1 MVAFSKDPDLHK
13 TNQQLD
19 SISHAMGSV
28 GDRLGLNEGERS
40 KIDKEAGKLGHEI
53 LRDRLARASTDTRDG
68 VYRTLSYG
76 VKLAKSGGLSKES
89 VRPIKSAF
97 DALQRTHHSSYAPHE
112 WSDGTYHKE
121 PPPRPGQFHPNYAPH
136 KQPDGSFGTTYTGST
151 VNVAHTTPTST
162 SEKLSTE
169 EPINTKRCEWK
180 EVPRSCPVAF
190 IGDLHG
196 NFQAYTENMKSA
208 GLINDTGEWIGGN
221 TKVIFVGDVLGDRN
235 KDGFKIA
242 KEIQKLGDRSMH
254 LAGNHEDFLIS
265 ALIGTTAGHGGYA
278 LEEEH
283 GSPLEYP
290 GFVREISSV
299 LPDELRLKFQSA
311 TTSREKANIIRDNRD
326 ALVQNLKTKYPD
338 VLEYILSLKLCER
351 IHDHM
356 VTHTPPT
363 QEMIKYLLSDEHK
376 GNVDSI
382 NRKYQELLQR
392 LLIDSDCT
400 GEKRQKAIQELRVLQ
415 KIFLETGN
423 TLLGK
428 TKAEDSQWKA
438 VRNHGINSWAYGHD
452 SDARKMA
459 SHNAG
464 TTNRDGTTLIPVD
477 TGEFKSNSGN
487 MRSIAICDQQG
498 RITVGTGV
506 GEETRFTYKKTDS
519 TTGRTIARE

>member
-1 MVAFSKDPDLHK
+1 MSEELEK
-13 TNQQLD
+13 TKRQID
-19 SISHAMGSV
+19 STSHALDSV
-28 GDRLGLNEGERS
+28 GDRLGLDRKAQIAIIDRVRNDNDATVEKKLKGNTLDSPE
-40 KIDKEAGKLGHEI
+40 KIFEA
-53 LRDRLARASTDTRDG
+53 LAGAVKQKIRGLFTQASVDP
-68 VYRTLSYG
+68 
-76 VKLAKSGGLSKES
+76 VKK
-89 VRPIKSAF
+89 
-97 DALQRTHHSSYAPHE
+97 ALVALEKTYHPNLAPHQ
-112 WSDGTYHKE
+112 WPDGTYHKE
-121 PPPRPGQFHPNYAPH
+121 APPKPGEYHPNYAPY
-136 KQPDGSFGTTYTGST
+136 KQPDGTYGTTYTRST
-151 VNVAHTTPTST
+151 VDVARTTPTPT

-169 EPINTKRCEWK
+169 EPINKERREWK
-180 EVPRSCPVAF
+180 DVPRSCPIAF

-242 KEIQKLGDRSMH
+242 KEIQKLGDKAIH

-278 LEEEH
+278 LDEDH
-283 GSPLEYP
+283 GSPLKYP
-290 GFVREISSV
+290 GFESEISSV
-299 LPDELRLKFQSA
+299 LPDTLRPKFQPDYNPK
-311 TTSREKANIIRDNRD
+311 EKANIIRDHRD

-351 IHDHM
+351 IHDHI

-363 QEMIKYLLSDEHK
+363 QEMIKYLFSDEYK

-382 NRKYQELLQR
+382 NRKYQELLQ
-392 LLIDSDCT
+392 LLLMNSDCT
-400 GEKRQKAIQELRVLQ
+400 GEKRQKAIHELRVLQ

-452 SDARKMA
+452 SEAGKMA

-477 TGEFKSNSGN
+477 TGEFKINSGN
-487 MRSIAICDQQG
+487 KRSIAICDWQG
-498 RITVGTGV
+498 KITVGNGI
-506 GEETRFTYKKTDS
+506 GAETRHAYTKKDS